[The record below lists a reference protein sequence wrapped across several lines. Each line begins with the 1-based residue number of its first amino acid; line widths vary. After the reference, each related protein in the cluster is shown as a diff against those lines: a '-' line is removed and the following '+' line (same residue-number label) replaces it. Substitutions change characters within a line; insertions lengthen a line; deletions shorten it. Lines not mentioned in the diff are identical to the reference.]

1 MRILTSSV
9 TRNLTDFYHFFG
21 EFFTYSGNS
30 WLLMIKRSVKKIGR
44 KSNSMEVY
52 PPISKTASMH
62 IVWKL
67 LKMSHLNF
75 WILAFSSMFCLIK
88 TDLSGNTVW
97 PRASGFQKLAKMD
110 HLRHFSLTFVH
121 SKCKRSFAR
130 NVRNVKWDFFCDF
143 QTLCVYVYHL
153 YATLSLSDFYKLWPF
168 IARAKMQFW
177 SFFEF
182 PIFKRPFIKNWIE

>member
-1 MRILTSSV
+1 MNGNYSCFWAAVVARTISQK
-9 TRNLTDFYHFFG
+9 HFFMKASFSRSKWEFSQVQLQGIWLIFIIFSG

-97 PRASGFQKLAKMD
+97 PRASGFQKLAKMV

-121 SKCKRSFAR
+121 SKCKRS
-130 NVRNVKWDFFCDF
+130 
-143 QTLCVYVYHL
+143 
-153 YATLSLSDFYKLWPF
+153 SLRSQYWMRLFLWFSNTVP
-168 IARAKMQFW
+168 
-177 SFFEF
+177 
-182 PIFKRPFIKNWIE
+182 